1 MPNQG
6 KTCSSFFAFLLM
18 CGWGTSALA
27 QAPANRIA
35 DRIDESQV
43 TTLQGNVHPMAR
55 GDFDQGLVNAETP
68 LEHMVLQREPSAA
81 QQAALESDSAMTL
94 AGRSDVCHG

>member
-1 MPNQG
+1 
-6 KTCSSFFAFLLM
+6 
-18 CGWGTSALA
+18 
-27 QAPANRIA
+27 
-35 DRIDESQV
+35 
-43 TTLQGNVHPMAR
+43 MAR

-68 LEHMVLQREPSAA
+68 LEHMVLQLEPSAA